1 MRRLLASKTRRGV
14 RPPDAL
20 DPKKQ
25 ARGPAANLEDDASGT
40 MKGMRT
46 NWITGV
52 LTIGAALIV
61 PALSANAEMSS
72 APMPH
77 IVLDSSAPADESATT
92 DPVTEIRLF
101 FSGAP
106 LMRGASVRVITSA
119 RQLMRTSPP
128 AADATDPK
136 QLFVQIDPP
145 LPPGAYRVQWR
156 CIADDGHVM
165 RGDFSFEISAE

>member
-1 MRRLLASKTRRGV
+1 MPGTH
-14 RPPDAL
+14 
-20 DPKKQ
+20 
-25 ARGPAANLEDDASGT
+25 LEDDASET

-46 NWITGV
+46 SWITGV
-52 LTIGAALIV
+52 LAIGAALMV
-61 PALSANAEMSS
+61 PALSADAEMAS

-77 IVLDSSAPADESATT
+77 IVLDSSVPADESAIAE
-92 DPVTEIRLF
+92 PVTEIRLF

-128 AADATDPK
+128 AADPADPK

-165 RGDFSFEISAE
+165 RGDFSFEVAAE